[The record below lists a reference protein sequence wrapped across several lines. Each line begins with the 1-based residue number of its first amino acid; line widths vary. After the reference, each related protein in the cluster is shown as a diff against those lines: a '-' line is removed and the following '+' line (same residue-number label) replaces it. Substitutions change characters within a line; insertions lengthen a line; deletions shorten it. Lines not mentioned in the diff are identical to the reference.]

1 MHYLDAVEVSKIRTV
16 LWKQENR
23 LLSTSHVHVTCSS
36 IDLDFPQV
44 IRTRQHYLAQVL
56 KKAKLEDQKAF
67 LQKDE
72 LVYKG
77 KSYTSVRRK
86 PPDKS
91 PPPPTPRWSAWGVQK
106 LPPPTKAPCSVGLKP
121 PPFGMTKL
129 PSNKRNINFI
139 S

>member
-91 PPPPTPRWSAWGVQK
+91 PPP
-106 LPPPTKAPCSVGLKP
+106 LPDGLPGECKSSPPTKAPCSVGLKP
-121 PPFGMTKL
+121 PLWYDQTPFQ
-129 PSNKRNINFI
+129 
-139 S
+139 